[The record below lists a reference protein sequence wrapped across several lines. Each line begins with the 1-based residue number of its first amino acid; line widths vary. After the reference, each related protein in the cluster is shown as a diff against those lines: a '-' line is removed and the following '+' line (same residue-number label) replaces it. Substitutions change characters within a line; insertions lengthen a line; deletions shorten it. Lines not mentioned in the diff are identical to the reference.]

1 MAAPGLGRGARP
13 RPAARMAAD
22 STAPPRCPTAARPS
36 LAAPRGLTPAASG
49 AHGPWSGG
57 PVGQHPG
64 QPARASPCQ
73 AADSAVGL
81 VSRLGHYGLPWL
93 ATLWTGFALTL
104 LFYVL
109 PDTEGG
115 VLERVVPFLATLIVA
130 TAAELWGT
138 RESGA

>member
-1 MAAPGLGRGARP
+1 M
-13 RPAARMAAD
+13 D
-22 STAPPRCPTAARPS
+22 STRGSRRGHPLAKLPTA
-36 LAAPRGLTPAASG
+36 
-49 AHGPWSGG
+49 
-57 PVGQHPG
+57 Q
-64 QPARASPCQ
+64 
-73 AADSAVGL
+73 SAWF
-81 VSRLGHYGLPWL
+81 SRLGHYGLPWL

-115 VLERVVPFLATLIVA
+115 VLERVVPFLAALIVA